1 MKFFIYIITLFLIIN
16 NTMHAQETKEEQ
28 VKVAYVYNFLQNIS
42 WQNENKIGK
51 YRLLVASK
59 NETLKNMFLM
69 LASRKQLKNKN
80 LEVLIYDENK
90 SYKNIQ
96 AIYIGTSFDEIY
108 EKVFFEYE
116 KENTLFISDGYE
128 DKKQV
133 MINLIKDETKITFEI
148 NKANILNRS
157 LEISPNLILLGGTE
171 IDVAKLYKTSQDAL
185 KEQKETISSLNQKI
199 ETKNTE
205 LNSKISSIEEQKI
218 LITKQTKNIKNYEDK
233 LDTQTQL
240 LEVQKRQ
247 LEEQKKELNTIYS
260 TIKQEKEKLSNAV
273 LEANE
278 KERMLKSLVNLQI
291 DKQKEF
297 ENAKIELE
305 HLNSQIEEE
314 KNNLLIKESIIADQ
328 KNKILI
334 FGALFIIILI
344 LGINGIR
351 QNLLLKNLSQI
362 DTLSGLYNRRFMNKK
377 IEEEI
382 SKYKRYKIPFSV
394 LLIDVDFFKKIN
406 DTYGHDKG
414 DFVIKRISNLLKQNI
429 RDSDICARWGG
440 EEFLILVPNNNLD
453 GALILANNLKELIEK
468 NNFEIKENVTIS
480 IGVSTFDENSS
491 QEKLLKSADIAL
503 YKAKENGRNR
513 TEFI

>member
-42 WQNENKIGK
+42 WQNENKIAK

-80 LEVLIYDENK
+80 LEVLIYEENK
-90 SYKNIQ
+90 NYKNIQ

-218 LITKQTKNIKNYEDK
+218 LITKQTKNIKNYDSHGGIGGGAVAAGLRGILEAGRIIDGTAEDP
-233 LDTQTQL
+233 
-240 LEVQKRQ
+240 EERRKRIEAQ
-247 LEEQKKELNTIYS
+247 ENASNLGAVIGLAVGILTAVADSDEDMTAEENDEP
-260 TIKQEKEKLSNAV
+260 TIK
-273 LEANE
+273 
-278 KERMLKSLVNLQI
+278 M
-291 DKQKEF
+291 
-297 ENAKIELE
+297 
-305 HLNSQIEEE
+305 
-314 KNNLLIKESIIADQ
+314 
-328 KNKILI
+328 
-334 FGALFIIILI
+334 
-344 LGINGIR
+344 
-351 QNLLLKNLSQI
+351 
-362 DTLSGLYNRRFMNKK
+362 
-377 IEEEI
+377 
-382 SKYKRYKIPFSV
+382 
-394 LLIDVDFFKKIN
+394 
-406 DTYGHDKG
+406 
-414 DFVIKRISNLLKQNI
+414 
-429 RDSDICARWGG
+429 
-440 EEFLILVPNNNLD
+440 
-453 GALILANNLKELIEK
+453 
-468 NNFEIKENVTIS
+468 
-480 IGVSTFDENSS
+480 
-491 QEKLLKSADIAL
+491 
-503 YKAKENGRNR
+503 
-513 TEFI
+513 